1 MQFGSAERMTK
12 MMERFGLE
20 EGQELEHPW
29 LNKSVENAQK
39 KVETRDYLS
48 RKHILEYDDV
58 MNNQRTVVYGYRNDV
73 LNTEDPHNLVVEIIE
88 DATPSIL
95 DE

>member
-1 MQFGSAERMTK
+1 MYAIIDNSGQQHRV
-12 MMERFGLE
+12 E

-39 KVETRDYLS
+39 KVEQRNYVS

-58 MNNQRTVVYGYRNDV
+58 MNNQRTVVYGYRNEV
-73 LNTEDPHNLVVEIIE
+73 LDTEDTITRQLQRLRDDRII
-88 DATPSIL
+88 P
-95 DE
+95 